1 MVATSLHTNELVIG
15 YDLPLSQVPDL
26 ALTVGQPVRVDAPNG
41 LGKTTL
47 FRTLCG
53 LRPSLAGS
61 FVLKHQQLCLLPAG
75 SGLPDA
81 ATVQEILMTWGAIE
95 GCNQNDVY
103 AAAAT
108 MGLTSLLTLPP
119 KHLSQ
124 GQRQRVALTRAL
136 ATEADVLL
144 LDEPFSGLDAQFAGQ
159 LEKSLTDLAKTKLVI
174 YIAHDRHIADSI
186 RIKLSPAF
194 MDWATDL

>member
-53 LRPSLAGS
+53 LRPPLAGS
-61 FVLKHQQLCLLPAG
+61 FVLKHQQLCFAP
-75 SGLPDA
+75 SGFGFARRSNRSRNLND
-81 ATVQEILMTWGAIE
+81 LGAIE

-103 AAAAT
+103 EAASV

-119 KHLSQ
+119 QHLSQ
-124 GQRQRVALTRAL
+124 GQRQRIALTRAL

-186 RIKLSPAF
+186 GIKLSPAS

>member
-53 LRPSLAGS
+53 LRPPLAGS

-81 ATVQEILMTWGAIE
+81 ATVQEILMTWG
-95 GCNQNDVY
+95 
-103 AAAAT
+103 
-108 MGLTSLLTLPP
+108 
-119 KHLSQ
+119 
-124 GQRQRVALTRAL
+124 R
-136 ATEADVLL
+136 
-144 LDEPFSGLDAQFAGQ
+144 
-159 LEKSLTDLAKTKLVI
+159 
-174 YIAHDRHIADSI
+174 
-186 RIKLSPAF
+186 
-194 MDWATDL
+194 